1 MVLLGQKNI
10 LLIKNIQNLFP
21 SFINSLN
28 TYSLN
33 SHYVPGT
40 MLSARY
46 KIKTT
51 TQGFILVVW
60 KTCFKN
66 QLQHGVARRPQA
78 QNKMV

>member
-1 MVLLGQKNI
+1 MVLIGQKNI

-40 MLSARY
+40 LLSARDT
-46 KIKTT
+46 KLK
-51 TQGFILVVW
+51 Q
-60 KTCFKN
+60 
-66 QLQHGVARRPQA
+66 QHKVLS
-78 QNKMV
+78 